1 LRLIHF
7 THEYTRDV
15 RNPNFYEDV
24 LAAELPGVLR
34 LSVETWLQHQERKT
48 EYHLIYPEMQAALD
62 EYRNETDFFG
72 RFAEDCLLFEPEAF
86 LPDIALKAVASAWA
100 TDTGEKAFL
109 DPTPKY
115 IKKVV
120 ENYVTNRSI
129 KHPVVGDTQRR
140 VPRDLYDIDPGKQN
154 ILRGFVGI
162 KLSSTGEGYF
172 KRARRDITRQNLAS
186 TFGS

>member
-1 LRLIHF
+1 
-7 THEYTRDV
+7 
-15 RNPNFYEDV
+15 
-24 LAAELPGVLR
+24 
-34 LSVETWLQHQERKT
+34 
-48 EYHLIYPEMQAALD
+48 
-62 EYRNETDFFG
+62 
-72 RFAEDCLLFEPEAF
+72 LFEPEAF

-129 KHPVVGDTQRR
+129 KHPVIGDIQRR

-172 KRARRDITRQNLAS
+172 KRARRDITRQNLMS
-186 TFGS
+186 IFGS